1 MDRHFLKFWGQLLLE
16 AAEGQR
22 RLEDLSRWIQSGFS
36 ASGAPADL
44 FRRSY
49 GLPPGV
55 SANGDLWQQAFKDF
69 QAALDTAAPL
79 WGWVPRER
87 YTRLKRKA
95 DEQASRIAEQERVIA
110 QLEGLLQDK
119 GFGQAGLAARFQTLI
134 DDQQQAF
141 EKLIQAMGDASTTPD
156 DDRV

>member
-1 MDRHFLKFWGQLLLE
+1 MDRHFFKFWGQLLLE

-22 RLEDLSRWIQSGFS
+22 RLEDFSRWIQSGFS

-49 GLPPGV
+49 GLPPGA
-55 SANGDLWQQAFKDF
+55 SADGDLWQKAFQDF
-69 QAALDTAAPL
+69 QTALDTVAPL

-87 YTRLKRKA
+87 YDRLKRKA
-95 DEQASRIAEQERVIA
+95 DEQAARIAAQERVIA
-110 QLEGLLQDK
+110 QLEGLLEEK
-119 GFGQAGLAARFQTLI
+119 GFGPAGLAAGFQTLI

-141 EKLIQAMGDASTTPD
+141 EKLIQAMGAASTAPD
-156 DDRV
+156 EDSA